1 SADSR
6 LSRFSGSLRAR
17 DVAGLA
23 VVCVVVAAPL
33 SYTLHERHSV
43 GPVGFEVW
51 DAVDYTAESDAMEKQ
66 SLQQAVH
73 PYSARAVR
81 GFINGTARRA
91 TNNRSDFVRLFWTF
105 YASGNQNLDAAP
117 LSANLNALVGLHGT
131 DTQSLYL
138 IAFLIA
144 GALGAFAAVRY

>member
-1 SADSR
+1 AIAAVLGLCLGTSVFTTLIWFTAAQNTSWVLPLVAAMSIALWLGRSFRTEGDARTTTSSADSR

-81 GFINGTARRA
+81 G
-91 TNNRSDFVRLFWTF
+91 
-105 YASGNQNLDAAP
+105 
-117 LSANLNALVGLHGT
+117 
-131 DTQSLYL
+131 
-138 IAFLIA
+138 
-144 GALGAFAAVRY
+144 